1 MPPHVRHSVT
11 VLLQCSGGSR
21 ISQMGGGTNPPGGGE
36 NLLFGK
42 IFAKNCMKMMEIERG
57 GGGM

>member
-1 MPPHVRHSVT
+1 
-11 VLLQCSGGSR
+11 
-21 ISQMGGGTNPPGGGE
+21 MGGGTNPPGGGE

-57 GGGM
+57 GGQVGFECPHHL